1 MDPKVNYFVVGL
13 FVVILGASV
22 VFFTLWM
29 MFGVDKQVYKEY
41 LIYVTESVSGL
52 SVEAPVKFNGV
63 DVGSVTDINLL
74 PNNPEVVTVK
84 VSVKANTPVSSDTRA
99 TMMSQGITGLTFVS
113 LKGGSAKSPKLTK
126 LPGQDLPIIQSSPS
140 LMVRLDATIQNLTS
154 SLTQIDEHVN
164 YLLRKENQDNI
175 TEILRSVASMSKTMA
190 AHQDALAL
198 SLDAMP
204 LMVKNLS
211 DLTSSAAQAY
221 SNLNGQLSQGLLLGL
236 NNVVVDL
243 QSNPSML
250 IRGRTPQPLGPGE

>member
-1 MDPKVNYFVVGL
+1 
-13 FVVILGASV
+13 
-22 VFFTLWM
+22 
-29 MFGVDKQVYKEY
+29 
-41 LIYVTESVSGL
+41 
-52 SVEAPVKFNGV
+52 
-63 DVGSVTDINLL
+63 
-74 PNNPEVVTVK
+74 
-84 VSVKANTPVSSDTRA
+84 
-99 TMMSQGITGLTFVS
+99 
-113 LKGGSAKSPKLTK
+113 
-126 LPGQDLPIIQSSPS
+126 
-140 LMVRLDATIQNLTS
+140 MVRLDATIQNLTS